1 MTNAVNPKR
10 LFFLIFLF
18 VIISVLLPSHVTQ
31 AKTIK
36 EREAE
41 LHQEKVLIA
50 QKAKQQADAKAAR
63 QARAKA
69 EKNRVERQ
77 TAKTEKR
84 TARETI
90 QPSSTKI
97 TDVTHSFFKINE
109 LQFSEFA
116 TAIDSSEH
124 LRNISKISPLPTP
137 EQEAE
142 LAALQKTK
150 VIEPEMV
157 AIKGDCFLM
166 GSPDTEKK
174 RASDEKQHKVCV
186 EDFKIGKYE
195 VTQAQWKAVMG
206 KNPSYLKGDNLPV
219 ESVSYNDVQ
228 DFINKL
234 NTQTGKSY
242 RLPTEAEWEYAA
254 RAGTTT
260 AFYTGD
266 CINTEQAN
274 YDGNYDY
281 NNCGAK
287 TGVNKQT
294 TVTVGSYPAN
304 PWGLYDMAGNV
315 FEWMCS
321 AYVDLYDGSETKCSG
336 NSNANTSRVLR
347 GGSWNGFAWDS
358 RSADRYYSTPD
369 IRIHDIGFRVALG
382 QTAS

>member
-36 EREAE
+36 EREDE
-41 LHQEKVLIA
+41 LHQEKVLMA
-50 QKAKQQADAKAAR
+50 QKAQQQAEAKAAR

-69 EKNRVERQ
+69 EKKRLEQ
-77 TAKTEKR
+77 LAAETEKR

-97 TDVTHSFFKINE
+97 
-109 LQFSEFA
+109 
-116 TAIDSSEH
+116 
-124 LRNISKISPLPTP
+124 SPLLSSGLTP

-142 LAALQKTK
+142 LAALGSAKKTRSGKTVSESKTK
-150 VIEPEMV
+150 PVQEINVIEPEMV
-157 AIKGDCFLM
+157 AIKGGCFMM
-166 GSPDTEKK
+166 GSPDTEKE
-174 RASDEKQHKVCV
+174 RASNEKQYKVCV
-186 EDFKIGKYE
+186 EDFSIGKYE
-195 VTQAQWKAVMG
+195 VTQAQWQAVMG
-206 KNPSYLKGDNLPV
+206 KNPSNFKGDNLPV
-219 ESVSYNDVQ
+219 DSVSYNDVQ

-266 CINTEQAN
+266 CINTQQAN
-274 YDGNYDY
+274 YDGSSQDY

-287 TGVNKQT
+287 TGVYKKT
-294 TVTVGSYPAN
+294 TVAVGSYPAN
-304 PWGLYDMAGNV
+304 PWGLYDMTGNV
-315 FEWMCS
+315 WEWTCS
-321 AYVDLYDGSETKCSG
+321 AYVDLYDGSETNCT
-336 NSNANTSRVLR
+336 SNNDASTSRVLC
-347 GGSWNGFAWDS
+347 GGSWGNNARHS
-358 RSADRYYSTPD
+358 RSAFRINNTPD
-369 IRIHDIGFRVALG
+369 DRNYFIGFRFALG